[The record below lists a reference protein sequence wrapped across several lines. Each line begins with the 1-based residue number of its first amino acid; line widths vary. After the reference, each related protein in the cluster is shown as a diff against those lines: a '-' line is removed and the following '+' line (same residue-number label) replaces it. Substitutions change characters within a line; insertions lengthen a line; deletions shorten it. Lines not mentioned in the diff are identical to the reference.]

1 MEQQTREF
9 DTALSFEYDDMLSRF
24 KSIRQNME
32 SDLPSGQSEDRPS
45 SKCRGRLEDAK
56 KFSES
61 NYLDSLA

>member
-1 MEQQTREF
+1 MEQQIREY

-32 SDLPSGQSEDRPS
+32 FDLPTGKPEEDRPA

-61 NYLDSLA
+61 NYRE